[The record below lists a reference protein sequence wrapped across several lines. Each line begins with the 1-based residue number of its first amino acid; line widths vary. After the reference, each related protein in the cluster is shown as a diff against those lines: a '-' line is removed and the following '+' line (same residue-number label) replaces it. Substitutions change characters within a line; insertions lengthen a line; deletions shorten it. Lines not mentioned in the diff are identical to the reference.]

1 MMKAA
6 EKRKAVADAYKECI
20 NRNLYSQ
27 DTTRREC
34 AFKPHTDGK
43 YYSDCSS
50 SIRLAYKKVDIG
62 LSYIGGNTAGMYNST
77 LGSIVDITVVNG
89 VPTNPAQLRV
99 GDILLFAGTN
109 SSRPLCIG
117 HVEMVYSISG
127 SSVTLCGHG
136 SGNPSY
142 KDMATY
148 CKTRYNTKIGT
159 TKGNKGLVCVK
170 RYVQDD
176 DTVPTPAET
185 NETPAANSE
194 NVDYVT
200 GLYRELL
207 NREPDAVGLAHWT
220 EELNNGTM
228 SREQVKAGIAE
239 SQEYKDKHPD
249 QTISQI
255 RTWVDG
261 YLGRCVEDLKTA
273 LCTALQTYLNRTHG
287 SGLAVDGSF
296 GSKTKAACLAVKK
309 GSKGDLVRVCQA
321 KLYSKGY
328 DPKGFDGSCGTS
340 CDAAIRQYQKDHGL
354 TVDGSCGANTF
365 YSLFNK

>member
-1 MMKAA
+1 MTAA
-6 EKRKAVADAYKECI
+6 EKRKAAADIYATCI
-20 NRNLYSQ
+20 GRNLYSQ

-34 AFKPHTDGK
+34 AFTPHTDGK

-50 SIRLAYKKVDIG
+50 SIRLAYKKADIG

-77 LGSIVDITVVNG
+77 LGSIVDVSTTNG

-99 GDILLFAGTN
+99 GDILLFAGTD

-136 SGNPSY
+136 GGNPSY
-142 KDMATY
+142 KDMVTY
-148 CKTRYNTKIGT
+148 CKTRYNAKTGT

-176 DTVPTPAET
+176 DTATAPTEATESTDAPAE
-185 NETPAANSE
+185 ETVQATSVEEEVSIIHKIQQWVNTYMSGA
-194 NVDYVT
+194 VT
-200 GLYRELL
+200 
-207 NREPDAVGLAHWT
+207 LA
-220 EELNNGTM
+220 LDG
-228 SREQVKAGIAE
+228 KAGPLT
-239 SQEYKDKHPD
+239 KK
-249 QTISQI
+249 
-255 RTWVDG
+255 
-261 YLGRCVEDLKTA
+261 A
-273 LCTALQTYLNRTHG
+273 LVMCLQRYLNRTHG

-296 GSKTKAACLAVKK
+296 GPKTKAACRAVKK

-321 KLYSKGY
+321 MLYSKGY
-328 DPKGFDGSCGTS
+328 DPKGFDGSCGPG

-354 TVDGSCGANTF
+354 SVDGSCGPNTF
-365 YSLFNK
+365 YNMFY